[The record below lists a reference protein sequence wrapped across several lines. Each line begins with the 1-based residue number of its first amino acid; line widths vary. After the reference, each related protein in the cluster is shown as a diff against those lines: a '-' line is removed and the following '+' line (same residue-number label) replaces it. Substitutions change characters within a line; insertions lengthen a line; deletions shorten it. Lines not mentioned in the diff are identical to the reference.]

1 MRNFVRG
8 ALTVLPLMCVSIS
21 FASADP
27 PLSIYQLPAVLT
39 DTAGK
44 SHPLDAYRGQPVLV
58 TMFYGSCPAAC
69 PLLIDTLRAT
79 ERALAGNDRAAVR
92 VLMISIDPE
101 RDTPAALAELAK
113 SRHIDTSRWQLA
125 STDAATVRKLAAV
138 LNVQYRKLP
147 DGGYNHT
154 SVITLLDAQGQIV
167 QRSTTLGRADPQL
180 NAAIHD
186 SVISARK

>member
-8 ALTVLPLMCVSIS
+8 VLTGLLLMCGSSS
-21 FASADP
+21 FASSDP

-44 SHPLDAYRGQPVLV
+44 NHPLDAYRGRPVLV

-79 ERALAGNDRAAVR
+79 ERALPENERAAVR

-101 RDTPAALAELAK
+101 RDTPAVLAELAK
-113 SRHIDTSRWQLA
+113 TRHIDMSRWELA

-167 QRSTTLGRADPQL
+167 HRSTTIGSADPQL
-180 NAAIHD
+180 KAAIHETTT
-186 SVISARK
+186 AAKR